1 MQSQSRN
8 KTAPSRLEKSRD
20 NPDETTKDTTKRA
33 IFRALKAERAKLFF
47 EPNAFFS
54 LQAELDEPF

>member
-20 NPDETTKDTTKRA
+20 NPDETTEEKIKRA
-33 IFRALKAERAKLFF
+33 MFRSFKAERAKVFF
-47 EPNAFFS
+47 EPSAFFS